1 MNHKKFFKGSNQL
14 RADPSLTQTEHRGM
28 ELDKAPDNGK
38 SIKTRLAWAAGAILV
53 LIALLT
59 WISHSR
65 FGQLLQ
71 VLIH

>member
-14 RADPSLTQTEHRGM
+14 RANLPLTQVEQHRM
-28 ELDKAPDNGK
+28 ELDKTPANGRP
-38 SIKTRLAWAAGAILV
+38 IKARLVCSAAAILV

-59 WISHSR
+59 WISNSR

-71 VLIH
+71 VLLH

>member
-1 MNHKKFFKGSNQL
+1 MNHKKFFKGSKQL
-14 RADPSLTQTEHRGM
+14 RANPLLTQMEHCGM
-28 ELDKAPDNGK
+28 ELDKAPRNGK
-38 SIKTRLAWAAGAILV
+38 SFKVRLAWSAGAILV

>member
-1 MNHKKFFKGSNQL
+1 MNHKKFFKGSKQL
-14 RADPSLTQTEHRGM
+14 HANPSLTQMEHRGM
-28 ELDKAPDNGK
+28 ELDKAPHKGK
-38 SIKTRLAWAAGAILV
+38 SIKTRLAWSAGAILL